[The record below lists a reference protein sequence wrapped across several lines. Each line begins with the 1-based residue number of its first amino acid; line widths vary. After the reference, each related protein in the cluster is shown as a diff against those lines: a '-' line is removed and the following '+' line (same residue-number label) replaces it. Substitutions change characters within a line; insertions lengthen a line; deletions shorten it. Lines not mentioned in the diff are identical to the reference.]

1 MASSP
6 LVPHVFLLTVA
17 ANIMRS
23 KSAGFTDPR
32 IGLTANRDFR
42 FGSGVVGIAAGLA
55 TGVAGL
61 AAGIAAGAAAGAVGT
76 LAGPAETTA
85 GAVVGAAAAE
95 AAGTR
100 GKSSSSQRIDLYIL
114 SWPVAVVF
122 AFVFAIM
129 FAVLSA
135 LMFAVVLAVVLAIQ
149 LVFVTLRLYLFCP
162 VLHFPSFPADFSIA
176 APHSFYIPFTSRRR
190 NYWFHA
196 LYCT

>member
-42 FGSGVVGIAAGLA
+42 FGSGAVGIAAGLA
-55 TGVAGL
+55 TGAAGL
-61 AAGIAAGAAAGAVGT
+61 AAGTAAGAAAGAVGT

-85 GAVVGAAAAE
+85 GAVAG

-122 AFVFAIM
+122 TVVFAIM

-176 APHSFYIPFTSRRR
+176 APHSFYIPSTSRRR